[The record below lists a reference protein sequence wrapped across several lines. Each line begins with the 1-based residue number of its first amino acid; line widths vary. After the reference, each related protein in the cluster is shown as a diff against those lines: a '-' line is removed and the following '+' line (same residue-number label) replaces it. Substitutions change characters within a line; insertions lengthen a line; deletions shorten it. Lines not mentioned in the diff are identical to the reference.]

1 MKEGF
6 TACCLYKTVLLIVDF
21 AICDRQAFGNEA
33 LGLSRRYIGELN
45 FPMTPGFTTQ
55 NCFLTQQ
62 TERKKKKYV
71 FHRTTEGKGERHHL
85 LLKTTHPQPI
95 IFSVWICPDTV
106 DSFCGKGCLLLS
118 SAEGLLAERPR
129 PSRVSASPGSDG
141 RETQGPIR
149 S

>member
-1 MKEGF
+1 M
-6 TACCLYKTVLLIVDF
+6 LSVQDSTVDFVIVDF

-62 TERKKKKYV
+62 TEKM
-71 FHRTTEGKGERHHL
+71 
-85 LLKTTHPQPI
+85 
-95 IFSVWICPDTV
+95 
-106 DSFCGKGCLLLS
+106 
-118 SAEGLLAERPR
+118 
-129 PSRVSASPGSDG
+129 
-141 RETQGPIR
+141 QGPIR